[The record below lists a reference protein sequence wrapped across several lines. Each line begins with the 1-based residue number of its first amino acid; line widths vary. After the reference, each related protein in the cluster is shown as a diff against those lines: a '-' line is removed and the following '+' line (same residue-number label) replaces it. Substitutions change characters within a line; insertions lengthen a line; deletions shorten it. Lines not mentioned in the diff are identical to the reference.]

1 MLATGVRD
9 SLVRDRADEFG
20 VRRIAEIAL
29 PSVVAVPTRVA
40 SCEP

>member
-1 MLATGVRD
+1 VTLPIAYSVLGV
-9 SLVRDRADEFG
+9 S
-20 VRRIAEIAL
+20 RIAEIGL